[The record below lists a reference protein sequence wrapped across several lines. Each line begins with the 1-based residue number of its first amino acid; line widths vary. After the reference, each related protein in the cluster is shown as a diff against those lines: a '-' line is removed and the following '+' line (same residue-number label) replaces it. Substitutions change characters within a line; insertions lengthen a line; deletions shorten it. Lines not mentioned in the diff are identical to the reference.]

1 MDRRGVAPIHIVGC
15 HCGGEVCDVIVRGV
29 LNPPGCTTMYEKLV
43 YFRDKED
50 HIQQLL
56 LQEPRGRPAIRRG
69 FLIMESDEYPPMFGG
84 STIATA
90 AVLLETGMLKM
101 TEPGGRCKA
110 VAFDN
115 VPLFVFALDYEVDI
129 PGFGS
134 VSVDIAWG
142 GMIYA
147 VVDAPWLGL
156 SISNQNGAKLIEYGE
171 RIKRAL
177 HQAPFVPV
185 HPETP
190 SIKCVSILEFTE
202 PLDREKMEAVSTVV
216 VSPGRFDP
224 CPCGTGSCAQM
235 AILHA
240 RGQLAVSEKFTHRE
254 IIGSSFEC
262 HIRGT
267 ERLGG

>member
-1 MDRRGVAPIHIVGC
+1 MARTQPIHIVGC
-15 HCGGEVCDVIVRGV
+15 HCAGEVCDVIVRGV

-56 LQEPRGRPAIRRG
+56 LQEPRGRPAMCLNLALSPCDRKA
-69 FLIMESDEYPPMFGG
+69 DYPPMFGG

-115 VPLFVFALDYEVDI
+115 VPSFVFALDYEVDI
-129 PGFGS
+129 PGLGS
-134 VSVDIAWG
+134 VSVDIAW
-142 GMIYA
+142 
-147 VVDAPWLGL
+147 
-156 SISNQNGAKLIEYGE
+156 
-171 RIKRAL
+171 
-177 HQAPFVPV
+177 
-185 HPETP
+185 ETP

-202 PLDREKMEAVSTVV
+202 PLDREKMEAVNTVA
-216 VSPGRFDP
+216 GRFDQ

-240 RGQLAVSEKFTHRE
+240 RGQLAFRVPY
-254 IIGSSFEC
+254 
-262 HIRGT
+262 RGT
-267 ERLGG
+267 ERLGGYDAICRRSKGIAYIYANKQMVLDPADFWSVGFRVGDQWHVGYD